1 MHRTDKSSAGNLA
14 DTPSAILRHAAIYL
28 WRYGW
33 TTDAF
38 YRHDDDGTVTMPAAC
53 MAGAIRIVVF
63 GHPVEFLYDE
73 DGRLLDDPAHTHLV
87 NQVMAAQ
94 QVLADALDP
103 QRAEEVGSLDA
114 VGNWNDADGRTIAEV
129 LIALYVAADDWDS
142 THPMVHNTPRTP
154 PQVQP

>member
-1 MHRTDKSSAGNLA
+1 MHPTDKSSAANRA
-14 DTPSAILRHAAIYL
+14 ETPSAIPRHAAVYL
-28 WRYGW
+28 CRYGW

-38 YRHDDDGTVTMPAAC
+38 YRHDPDSAVTMPAAC

-87 NQVMAAQ
+87 NQVIAAQ
-94 QVLADALDP
+94 QVLAEALDP
-103 QRAEEVGSLDA
+103 QRAEEIGSLDA
-114 VGNWNDADGRTIAEV
+114 VGTWNDADGRTVAEV
-129 LIALYVAADDWDS
+129 LIALYVAADDWDA
-142 THPMVHNTPRTP
+142 THPMVENKPRTS